1 MKSGVGLAERTT
13 LLAWHALTVDEVAQL
28 LETNL
33 QGLSREEV
41 ARRQKQ
47 FGPNRIEEAKPVNP
61 FEILLHQFKS
71 PLIYI
76 LMFAAGITLLLGDT
90 IDSAVIAFVLLLN
103 ATIGF
108 FQEYRAEQSVR
119 ALLKLTAPHARV
131 IRDGRELDV
140 ESADLVP
147 GDLVLLETGM
157 RVPADIRLISATV
170 LQVDE
175 SLLTGESVPV
185 LKQVAPVPPETPLA
199 DRVNM
204 VYSGSIISSGR
215 GRGYVVATGTQT
227 ELGKI
232 AGTIRQQESPETPLQ
247 RRMRQFANIIGIAI
261 GMSCLVI
268 FALGIALGNTPVQM
282 FKVAVGI
289 AVAAIPEGLPIVL
302 TIALALSVSRMARR
316 NALVR
321 RLSAVETLGSTT
333 VIGSDKTGTLT
344 ENRMTVQEYWAGGEV
359 FRIEDF
365 EKGESLPEEDEHP
378 FILALLTAVF
388 TNEAEVHETPEG
400 YEIHGDP
407 TEGAL
412 LISALR
418 AGLQHRALREQHPV
432 VGEIPFEPERQYSA
446 SIRERGDEHWVF
458 VKGAPERVLRMAR
471 SYLSAE
477 GEQPLDETA
486 QQTILQQAQDMARR
500 GLRVLGLAYRRLPK
514 PLTPTEHVPEPSELV
529 FIGLVGM
536 MDPPRRGVKE
546 AIQECQ
552 RAGIRVLMITGDH
565 AETARAIGRELGIAG
580 EDAPVITGVDM
591 ERMDDETL
599 RERVRHVAIYA
610 RVSPEHKL
618 RVVNALRANGETVA
632 VTGDGI
638 NDAPALKAADV
649 GVAMGRS
656 GTDVAREAADIVLA
670 DDNFVSIRNA
680 VEEGRIAFDN
690 VRNCTFFLLS
700 TGAGSILLFFLTL
713 LTGLPIPMLPAQLLW
728 LNLVTNGLQ
737 DVALAFEPGDK
748 SVLLRKPRPRKEGII
763 SKLLWE
769 RTVIVGTLIALAT
782 YWLFRYELE
791 QGGTLAQAQTVAL
804 TTMVLF
810 QNFHGGNSRSE
821 YRSVLFLSPLRN
833 PFLLISAISALTV
846 HILAL
851 YLPFTQFILRVEP
864 IPLEAWVRIVF
875 TALSVVVVVEL
886 HKWIRHPREAYGS
899 ACPTR

>member
-1 MKSGVGLAERTT
+1 MSNGVGLVERTAQQ
-13 LLAWHALTVDEVAQL
+13 AWHALT
-28 LETNL
+28 T
-33 QGLSREEV
+33 EEV
-41 ARRQKQ
+41 AELLSTNPHGLARAEVAHRQKL
-47 FGPNRIEEAKPVNP
+47 FGPNRLEEAQPINP
-61 FEILLHQFKS
+61 LAILLHQFKS

-76 LMFAAGITLLLGDT
+76 LIVAAGVTLLLGEY

-103 ATIGF
+103 ALIGF
-108 FQEYRAEQSVR
+108 IQEYRAEQSVR
-119 ALLKLTAPHARV
+119 ALQKLTAPQARV
-131 IRDGRELDV
+131 IRDGHEAIIH
-140 ESADLVP
+140 SQDLVP
-147 GDLVLLETGM
+147 GDLVLLETGV
-157 RVPADIRLISATV
+157 RVPADLRLISATA

-175 SLLTGESVPV
+175 SLLTGESLPV

-204 VYSGSIISSGR
+204 VYSGTIITSGR
-215 GRGYVVATGTQT
+215 GRGYVVATGAQT

-232 AGTIRQQESPETPLQ
+232 AGTIRQQVSPETPLQ
-247 RRMRQFANIIGIAI
+247 RRMRQFANIIGIVI
-261 GMSCLVI
+261 GISCAVI
-268 FALGIALGNTPVQM
+268 FGLGLVLGNPPVQM

-302 TIALALSVSRMARR
+302 TIALALSVNRMAKR

-321 RLSAVETLGSTT
+321 QLNAVETLGSTT

-359 FRIEDF
+359 FRIE
-365 EKGESLPEEDEHP
+365 EVEQGNGLPEEDEHP
-378 FILALLTAVF
+378 FVLALLTAVL
-388 TNEAEVHETPEG
+388 TNEADVQETPEG

-407 TEGAL
+407 TEAAL

-446 SIRERGDEHWVF
+446 SVRERGDEHWVF
-458 VKGAPERVLRMAR
+458 VKGAPERLIRM
-471 SYLSAE
+471 SHYWLTAE
-477 GEQPLDETA
+477 GEQPLDATA
-486 QQTILQQAQDMARR
+486 QQTVLQQAQAMAKR
-500 GLRVLGLAYRRLPK
+500 GLRVLGLAYRRLPE
-514 PLTPTEHVPEPSELV
+514 PLDPTSPVPEPSELV

-536 MDPPRRGVKE
+536 MDPPRPGVKE
-546 AIQECQ
+546 AIHECQ

-565 AETARAIGRELGIAG
+565 AETARAIGHELGIAPH
-580 EDAPVITGVDM
+580 DAPVITGAEM
-591 ERMDDETL
+591 EQLDEGTL
-599 RERVRHVAIYA
+599 RQRVREVAIYA

-618 RVVNALRANGETVA
+618 RVVQALRANGETVA
-632 VTGDGI
+632 VTGDGV

-649 GVAMGRS
+649 GVAMGKS

-748 SVLLRKPRPRKEGII
+748 SVLLRKPRPRNEGII

-769 RTVIVGTLIALAT
+769 RTVIVGVLIAVAT
-782 YWLFRYELE
+782 YWLFWYELG
-791 QGGTLAQAQTVAL
+791 QGSTLTQAQTVAL

-810 QNFHGGNSRSE
+810 QNFHVGNSRSE
-821 YRSVLFLSPLRN
+821 YRSALFLSPLRN
-833 PFLLISAISALTV
+833 PFLLLAAISALTV
-846 HILAL
+846 HTLAL
-851 YLPFTQFILRVEP
+851 YLPFTQFVLRVEP
-864 IPLEAWVRIVF
+864 IGLESWVRMVVV
-875 TALSVVVVVEL
+875 ALSVVVVVEL
-886 HKWIRHPREAYGS
+886 HKWVRHPRLARGLMEPS
-899 ACPTR
+899 